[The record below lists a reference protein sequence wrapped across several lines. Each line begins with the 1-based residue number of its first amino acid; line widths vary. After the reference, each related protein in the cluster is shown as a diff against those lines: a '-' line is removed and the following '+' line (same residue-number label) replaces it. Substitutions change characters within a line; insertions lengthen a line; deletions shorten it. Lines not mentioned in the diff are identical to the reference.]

1 MQILTNHISP
11 IIVRD
16 RLEIERYRLSM
27 DCRPAPPAEG
37 LVRFWERYSGRI
49 TKDAATRQDDH

>member
-27 DCRPAPPAEG
+27 DCRPVPPAEG
-37 LVRFWERYSGRI
+37 LVRFWERYRKSED
-49 TKDAATRQDDH
+49 KDKDHN